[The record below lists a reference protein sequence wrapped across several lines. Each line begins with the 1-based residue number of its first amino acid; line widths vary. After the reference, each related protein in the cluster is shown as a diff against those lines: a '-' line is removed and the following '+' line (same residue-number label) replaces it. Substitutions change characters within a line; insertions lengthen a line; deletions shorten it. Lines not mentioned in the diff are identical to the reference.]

1 MEYFCFINFFS
12 IDKLKLGFQTGAFLN
27 EICWDDFGS
36 YTMTKERQQDC
47 GLIYNV
53 VCRAH
58 DGSCLVRV
66 QVRSDINLSNIFQ
79 SSIICVD
86 KRVSF

>member
-1 MEYFCFINFFS
+1 
-12 IDKLKLGFQTGAFLN
+12 
-27 EICWDDFGS
+27 
-36 YTMTKERQQDC
+36 MTKERQQDC